1 MTLSCLYIDVE
12 RGYEQHVF
20 SSLVM
25 YVVELLTFEIVFLNI
40 KVAMHAIVY
49 MFYVFPSSILDLVCN
64 KFIRPTSFYFSPDS
78 QRRIYTLGCQD
89 VF

>member
-1 MTLSCLYIDVE
+1 M
-12 RGYEQHVF
+12 F

-64 KFIRPTSFYFSPDS
+64 KFIRPRSFLFFP
-78 QRRIYTLGCQD
+78 
-89 VF
+89 